1 MIIEELKISRD
12 LIKNKVAIITGAGGG
27 IGLETAKS
35 LLSLNAKVVIAEFD
49 QYKVDYARSE
59 LEQNFNKTEFL
70 VQKTDIGDAS
80 SVAELKDIVLKRF
93 GKVDIIINNATVAP
107 LGYVW
112 EIPLEDWDHSYAVNL
127 RGPVLMAKA
136 FIPDMKKRKSGAFIC
151 VSSTGTTF
159 LGAYETYKAAQ
170 VHLANTLAD
179 ELEGTG
185 VNALTI
191 GPGLVMTET
200 ASRSVEIIAP
210 RMGLSLDQFY
220 ELNKNAMIS
229 VEEAG
234 AGFALAAVFAEKYRG
249 QEISSMQTL
258 TDAGYRFDTM
268 DISQDNSSVNQEEAN
283 ILMEKVYQTLKDQSD
298 GWKQRSLF
306 ERQWIIRD
314 FKKFA
319 GQPIENW
326 LAWLMEKKTAGNFIS
341 DKDIDSLE
349 TLASYYR
356 HQEELA
362 KGYEKDKQKLSE
374 SINQIE
380 SWIREIDQLIAMKK

>member
-1 MIIEELKISRD
+1 MIIEGLKISRD
-12 LIKNKVAIITGAGGG
+12 LINNKVAIITGAGGG

-49 QYKVDYARSE
+49 QYKVDYARSD
-59 LEQNFNKTEFL
+59 LEQNFNNTEFL

-93 GKVDIIINNATVAP
+93 GKVDVIINNATVAP

-112 EIPLEDWDHSYAVNL
+112 EVPIEEWDRSYAVNL
-127 RGPVLMAKA
+127 RGAVLMAQA
-136 FIPDMKKRKSGAFIC
+136 FIPDMKKRNSGAYIC

-179 ELEGTG
+179 ELEGTN
-185 VNALTI
+185 VIALTI

-200 ASRSVEIIAP
+200 ARRSVEIIAP

-220 ELNKNAMIS
+220 ELNKNAMLS

-234 AGFALAAVFAEKYRG
+234 AGFALAAVYSDKYRG
-249 QEISSMQTL
+249 MEISSMQTL
-258 TDAGYRFDTM
+258 SDAGYQFK
-268 DISQDNSSVNQEEAN
+268 SSKDSVITSSIDQEEFTQLLDK
-283 ILMEKVYQTLKDQSD
+283 IHRTLQEQSD

-306 ERQWIIRD
+306 ERQWVIRD
-314 FKKFA
+314 FKKWS
-319 GQPIENW
+319 GEPVENI
-326 LAWLMEKKTAGNFIS
+326 LAWLKEKQSGQTGFS
-341 DKDIDSLE
+341 SMDIEKIQKLSAYYKH
-349 TLASYYR
+349 LAD
-356 HQEELA
+356 LA
-362 KGYEKDKQKLSE
+362 KGYEKDKQKLADSLVH
-374 SINQIE
+374 IQ
-380 SWIREIDQLIAMKK
+380 SWIDETEDFLEIF

>member
-12 LIKNKVAIITGAGGG
+12 LINNKVAIITGAGGG

-49 QYKVDYARSE
+49 QYKVDYARSD
-59 LEQNFNKTEFL
+59 LEQNFNNTEFL

-93 GKVDIIINNATVAP
+93 GKVDVIINNATVAP

-112 EIPLEDWDHSYAVNL
+112 EVPIEEWDRSYAVNL
-127 RGPVLMAKA
+127 RGAVLMAQA
-136 FIPDMKKRKSGAFIC
+136 FIPDMKKRNSGAYIC

-179 ELEGTG
+179 ELEGTR

-220 ELNKNAMIS
+220 ELNKNAMLS

-234 AGFALAAVFAEKYRG
+234 AGFALAAVYADKYRG
-249 QEISSMQTL
+249 MEISSMQTL
-258 TDAGYRFDTM
+258 SDAGYQFRSTGESGAAASID
-268 DISQDNSSVNQEEAN
+268 QDEIKRSLDK
-283 ILMEKVYQTLKDQSD
+283 IHRTLLEQSE

-306 ERQWIIRD
+306 ERQWVIRD
-314 FKKFA
+314 FKKCT
-319 GQPIENW
+319 GEPVENI
-326 LAWLMEKKTAGNFIS
+326 LAWLKEKQSAQTGFSKM
-341 DKDIDSLE
+341 DIEKVQKLS
-349 TLASYYR
+349 SYYK
-356 HQEELA
+356 HLADLA
-362 KGYEKDKQKLSE
+362 KGYEKDKQKLADSLAH
-374 SINQIE
+374 IQ
-380 SWIREIDQLIAMKK
+380 SWIDEIEDLLKYL

>member
-1 MIIEELKISRD
+1 MIIEGLKISRD
-12 LIKNKVAIITGAGGG
+12 LINNKVAIITGAGGG

-49 QYKVDYARSE
+49 QYKVDYARSD
-59 LEQNFNKTEFL
+59 LEQNFNNTEFL

-93 GKVDIIINNATVAP
+93 GKVDVIINNATVAP

-112 EIPLEDWDHSYAVNL
+112 EVPIEEWDRSYAVNL
-127 RGPVLMAKA
+127 RGAILMAQA
-136 FIPDMKKRKSGAFIC
+136 FIPDMKKRNSGAYIC

-179 ELEGTG
+179 ELEGTN
-185 VNALTI
+185 VIALTI

-220 ELNKNAMIS
+220 EMNKNAMLT

-234 AGFALAAVFAEKYRG
+234 AGFALAAVYAEKYRG
-249 QEISSMQTL
+249 MEISSMQTL
-258 TDAGYRFDTM
+258 TDAGYQFK
-268 DISQDNSSVNQEEAN
+268 SSEDSEIAAPVDQEA
-283 ILMEKVYQTLKDQSD
+283 IKLSLDKIHRTLLEQSE

-306 ERQWIIRD
+306 ERQWVIRD
-314 FKKFA
+314 FKKWS
-319 GQPIENW
+319 GEPVENI
-326 LAWLMEKKTAGNFIS
+326 LAWLKEKQSGQTGFS
-341 DKDIDSLE
+341 SMDIEKIQKLSAYYKH
-349 TLASYYR
+349 LAD
-356 HQEELA
+356 LA
-362 KGYEKDKQKLSE
+362 KGYEKDKQKLADSLVH
-374 SINQIE
+374 IQ
-380 SWIREIDQLIAMKK
+380 SWIDETEDFLEIF